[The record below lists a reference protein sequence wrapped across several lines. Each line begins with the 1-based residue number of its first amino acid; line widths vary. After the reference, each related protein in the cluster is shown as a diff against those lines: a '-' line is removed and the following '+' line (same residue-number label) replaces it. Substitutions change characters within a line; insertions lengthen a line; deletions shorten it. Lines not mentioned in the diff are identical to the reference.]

1 MKIVLAG
8 GSGFLGSS
16 LIASFKKQK
25 AEIVLLTRHINKQ
38 LAGVQQVIWDGR
50 DAGAWCSALEG
61 ADAVINLCGK
71 SVDCRYTE
79 ENKTRIYTSRLLPTR
94 AIGLAIQKCTRPP
107 RVWINASSATIY
119 RAAYEKKMDEF
130 SGEIGDDF
138 SESICKQ
145 WEQGVNSIHTP
156 GTRKIILRISITLG
170 RTDGALKPLK
180 HLVRLGFGGHQG
192 KGNQR
197 VSWVHAEDFSRAVNW
212 VIGNENAFGV
222 YNVVAPETC
231 SNREMMAT
239 LRKELHRP
247 VGMNI
252 PTWLLEL
259 GATVIRTE
267 TELVLKSRNVYPA
280 RLLDEGFTFL
290 FPTLTGAIHDL
301 CLHRE

>member
-8 GSGFLGSS
+8 GSGFLGST
-16 LIASFKKQK
+16 LIASFIKQK
-25 AEIVLLTRHINKQ
+25 AEIVLLTRHLTKEP
-38 LAGVQQVIWDGR
+38 AGVRQVIWNGR
-50 DAGAWCSALEG
+50 DAGAWCSELEG

-79 ENKTRIYTSRLLPTR
+79 ENKTRIYTSRLLPTH
-94 AIGLAIQKCTRPP
+94 AIGLAIQKCTHPP

-156 GTRKIILRISITLG
+156 GTRKIILRIAITFG
-170 RTDGALKPLK
+170 RHDGALKPLK
-180 HLVRLGFGGHQG
+180 GLVRLGFGGRQG

-197 VSWVHAEDFSRAVNW
+197 VSWVHAEDFSRAVSW
-212 VIGNENAFGV
+212 AIGNENAFGV
-222 YNVVAPETC
+222 YNVVAPETY
-231 SNREMMAT
+231 SNREVMAA
-239 LRKELHRP
+239 LRKELGYS
-247 VGMNI
+247 VSINL

-259 GATVIRTE
+259 GAIFIRTE

-290 FPTLTGAIHDL
+290 FPTLTGAIQDL
-301 CLHRE
+301 CHRPE